1 LFNFNKKLKM
11 KKLLST
17 VYAVLLVSSAASAQ
31 TFWAIDKSHSA
42 IKFSVQHMM
51 VAETDGKFKLY
62 DGNVNAKGEDFTD
75 AVISFSVD
83 VASVNTDD
91 EKRDGHLK
99 SDDFFNAEKYPK
111 MIFKSTSMKKGTG
124 KNEFILTGDLTIR
137 DVTKKVSFVA
147 NFGGVTKDPWGNTRA
162 GFKITGSVNR
172 IEYGLKWNAALEAGG
187 IAVSETV
194 NIMCNVELIKQK

>member
-1 LFNFNKKLKM
+1 LFNLFKKLKM

-17 VYAVLLVSSAASAQ
+17 AYAVLLVSSAASAQ

-51 VAETDGKFKLY
+51 VAETEGKFKMY
-62 DGNVNAKGEDFTD
+62 EGNVNAKGEDFTD
-75 AVISFSVD
+75 AVITFAVD

-111 MIFKSTSMKKGTG
+111 MTFKSTSMKKGAG
-124 KNEFILTGDLTIR
+124 KNEFILMGDLTIR
-137 DVTKKVSFVA
+137 DVTKKVTLVA